1 MPNYI
6 LIQLVSY
13 ALNMGIFIVLNS
25 FSFLNPVVSN
35 ILGKSLSSIFSF
47 IGHRQITFRLQS
59 EKYKHTQFFRYFIL
73 LISNVFVAS
82 VLLSFSLLF
91 VDNVI
96 LAKFGIDVILFFLN
110 FWIGKKWIFI

>member
-1 MPNYI
+1 MSNYI

-13 ALNMGIFIVLNS
+13 ALDMGIFIVLDS
-25 FSFLNPVVSN
+25 LGFLNPVVSN
-35 ILGKSLSSIFSF
+35 ILGKFISSIFSF
-47 IGHRQITFRLQS
+47 IGHRQITFRLGS
-59 EKYKHTQFFRYFIL
+59 KKYKHTQFLKYIYL
-73 LISNVFVAS
+73 LISNIVLAS
-82 VLLSFSLLF
+82 VLLSYSLLF